1 MAKVNKSD
9 THKKGQ
15 IMTHKKVT
23 KVTALKKDAM
33 NNLLIF
39 IESDA
44 NKYLQN
50 RHILLHHLIKH
61 NKYN

>member
-1 MAKVNKSD
+1 MIYIKIHHKLWQFMAKMDKSD
-9 THKKGQ
+9 THKKRQ

-23 KVTALKKDAM
+23 KVTAFKKDAM

-44 NKYLQN
+44 N
-50 RHILLHHLIKH
+50 
-61 NKYN
+61 